1 MSICYCKTVVHG
13 EFRWA
18 AVSVVRIL
26 QNEKYK
32 GDLLMQKYYIRDF
45 LTKELEKNDGKL
57 TQYYV
62 ENDHEAIIERE
73 IWDAAQLEINR
84 IKEFK
89 RNHQIR
95 ELGSSSL
102 EPFYGKIFCGCC
114 GGRMVKKSRK
124 SVWRCINSGKEKGGF
139 CKAKPVEGHKME
151 EYVSAAWAQLV
162 SQRENLLSG
171 WEKDIAQG
179 NALERLRAAQM
190 KELTEK
196 YPDWFQVAKNTR
208 MVIGDIII
216 GGDKGCEILFMD
228 GVRLVTD

>member
-1 MSICYCKTVVHG
+1 
-13 EFRWA
+13 
-18 AVSVVRIL
+18 
-26 QNEKYK
+26 
-32 GDLLMQKYYIRDF
+32 MQKYYIRDF
-45 LTKELEKNDGKL
+45 LTKE
-57 TQYYV
+57 
-62 ENDHEAIIERE
+62 
-73 IWDAAQLEINR
+73 LEINR

-208 MVIGDIII
+208 MVIGEIII

>member
-1 MSICYCKTVVHG
+1 
-13 EFRWA
+13 
-18 AVSVVRIL
+18 
-26 QNEKYK
+26 
-32 GDLLMQKYYIRDF
+32 MQKYYIRDF

-114 GGRMVKKSRK
+114 GGRMVKK
-124 SVWRCINSGKEKGGF
+124 
-139 CKAKPVEGHKME
+139 AKPVEGHKME

-208 MVIGDIII
+208 MVIGEIII

>member
-1 MSICYCKTVVHG
+1 M
-13 EFRWA
+13 F
-18 AVSVVRIL
+18 
-26 QNEKYK
+26 
-32 GDLLMQKYYIRDF
+32 F
-45 LTKELEKNDGKL
+45 LDNFYD
-57 TQYYV
+57 
-62 ENDHEAIIERE
+62 AMIEWE
-73 IWDAAQLEINR
+73 IWDASLLEIISMN
-84 IKEFK
+84 EFK
-89 RNHQIR
+89 RIVQMR
-95 ELGSSSL
+95 DLGSSSL

-208 MVIGDIII
+208 MVIGEIII
-216 GGDKGCEILFMD
+216 GGDKGYEILFMD
-228 GVRLVTD
+228 GVRMVTD

>member
-1 MSICYCKTVVHG
+1 
-13 EFRWA
+13 
-18 AVSVVRIL
+18 
-26 QNEKYK
+26 
-32 GDLLMQKYYIRDF
+32 MQKYYIRDF

-73 IWDAAQLEINR
+73 IWDAAQL
-84 IKEFK
+84 
-89 RNHQIR
+89 
-95 ELGSSSL
+95 
-102 EPFYGKIFCGCC
+102 
-114 GGRMVKKSRK
+114 
-124 SVWRCINSGKEKGGF
+124 
-139 CKAKPVEGHKME
+139 
-151 EYVSAAWAQLV
+151 V

-179 NALERLRAAQM
+179 NTLERLRAAQM

-208 MVIGDIII
+208 MVIGEIII

-228 GVRLVTD
+228 GVRLVTDQSVFEKSFPLPGEQAVKKESKRIQQTFEKYL

>member
-13 EFRWA
+13 ESRWA

-73 IWDAAQLEINR
+73 IWDAAQLVSTE
-84 IKEFK
+84 
-89 RNHQIR
+89 
-95 ELGSSSL
+95 
-102 EPFYGKIFCGCC
+102 
-114 GGRMVKKSRK
+114 RK
-124 SVWRCINSGKEKGGF
+124 SSVEKCGAGKGERKVCGSIRGGL
-139 CKAKPVEGHKME
+139 KA
-151 EYVSAAWAQLV
+151 S
-162 SQRENLLSG
+162 LLG
-171 WEKDIAQG
+171 DREKDIAQG

-208 MVIGDIII
+208 MVIGEIII